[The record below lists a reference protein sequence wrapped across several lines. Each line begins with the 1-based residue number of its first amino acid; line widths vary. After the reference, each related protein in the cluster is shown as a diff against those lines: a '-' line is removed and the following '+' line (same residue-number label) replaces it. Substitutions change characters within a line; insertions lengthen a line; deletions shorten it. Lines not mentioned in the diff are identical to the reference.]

1 MTYSL
6 YRFRKRDK
14 RYPRDYVQVHIE
26 LDKEWLVMGRKVSNS
41 EIEMFDLEY
50 IGERMTYARV
60 KSEIERLSK

>member
-26 LDKEWLVMGRKVSNS
+26 LDKEWLVMGRNLSNS
-41 EIEMFDLEY
+41 EIEMFELEY
-50 IGERMTYARV
+50 IG
-60 KSEIERLSK
+60 